1 MTRWRLVSLMGWAV
15 VVPIAAVAALSF
27 ATATPKPCFVA
38 GTHAYRIAASGH
50 AAVTV
55 RVDNTA
61 QRPDMRMQLVNDPAT
76 ADFVLVDDSSGT
88 TACRGIGTIKS
99 IRLDAGTTKRDR
111 GESPDLTVAL
121 SHAPAPY
128 KIYVRSSRYTPQDA
142 AALFAVMQQDAG
154 GMEVA
159 ARN

>member
-27 ATATPKPCFVA
+27 ATATPKPCFIA
-38 GTHAYRIAASGH
+38 GTHAYRIADSGH

-55 RVDNTA
+55 RVDKTA
-61 QRPDMRMQLVNDPAT
+61 RHPDLRMQLVNDPAT
-76 ADFVLVDDSSGT
+76 ADFVLVDDSGTT
-88 TACRGIGTIKS
+88 TACRGIGAVKN
-99 IRLDAGTTKRDR
+99 IRLDAGATKGNEAER
-111 GESPDLTVAL
+111 PDLTVAL
-121 SHAPAPY
+121 SPAPAPY
-128 KIYVRSSRYTPQDA
+128 KIYVRSSHYTPQDA

-154 GMEVA
+154 SMEVA